1 MIIPVRCMNCGNLL
15 ADKWRYYQ
23 AEVARLRAEQNITQP
38 FVIDGTQ
45 SPDAIPLTPEK
56 QVMNKLGITRY
67 CCRKHLLTHRDLI
80 DKI

>member
-1 MIIPVRCMNCGNLL
+1 MNCGNML

-56 QVMNKLGITRY
+56 EVMNKLGITRY

>member
-1 MIIPVRCMNCGNLL
+1 MIIPVRCMNCGNML

-23 AEVARLRAEQNITQP
+23 AEVVRLRTEQNITQP

-56 QVMNKLGITRY
+56 QVMNTLGITRY